1 MVRIKKV
8 YDRGF
13 TVLDNSSIDNAE
25 LSWKA
30 KGLFIYLWRQPDDW
44 NFYIKEVAKHAK
56 GGVHQVS
63 TGLDELE
70 EQGYL
75 FRQRVRNEQGQLKE
89 NDWQL
94 SDTPRKEWIN
104 KANKKKVPK
113 RSFPRLDNPEQENP
127 EQDNC
132 NLPNTNSTKYKHNQ
146 VRKELNKSLSKE
158 ERERDANVIEILI
171 NYLNHCAEEW
181 RRPIITFSD
190 SEINKMIRAV
200 HGKDTRKLKEAAE
213 KTVIYG
219 EQYPQG
225 YLLTCIKNL
234 PEEEVAN
241 EE

>member
-1 MVRIKKV
+1 MIRIKKV

-13 TVLDNSSIDNAE
+13 TVLDNSSIDNPE

-30 KGLFIYLWRQPDDW
+30 KGLFTYLWRQPDDW

-56 GGVHQVS
+56 GGIHQVS

-75 FRQRVRNEQGQLKE
+75 YRKRVRNEQGQLKE

-94 SDTPRKEWIN
+94 SDTPKKEWM
-104 KANKKKVPK
+104 KAANKKKVPK
-113 RSFPRLDNPEQENP
+113 CGFPRLDNPGQENP
-127 EQDNC
+127 GQENC
-132 NLPNTNSTKYKHNQ
+132 NLPITNSTKYKHNQ

-171 NYLNHCAEEW
+171 NYLNEFANEW
-181 RRPIITFSD
+181 HRAPITFSP
-190 SEINKMIRAV
+190 EEYKKLVNAV
-200 HGKDTRKLKEAAE
+200 HNKETSSLRNLAE
-213 KTVIYG
+213 KTVIYS

-225 YLLTCIKNL
+225 YLLNCIKNL
-234 PEEEVAN
+234 PDVKEETT
-241 EE
+241 